1 MTVPTRSLASL
12 VAALTA
18 SALALLGCSSGPTA
32 APSTAAP
39 APAPVSDS
47 APVSASPATPATT
60 GSETADPGSSEVGP
74 TSEPAGS
81 EPSTAEPTTGE
92 PSTGEPSTGEP
103 SDTAGSGSTGG
114 TARIQVSG
122 AICDFLEKK
131 IPVSEMATL
140 SGQALDRTVEMGD
153 DWCIYAASDPGSI
166 VTVQYQEDAKGDFD
180 LIGVG
185 GTPLDTTTL
194 GVPMYAGQDLNEV
207 YFLDGTT
214 QWTVTVGS
222 STDGADPAKK
232 AAAVSI
238 ARKLLG

>member
-12 VAALTA
+12 VAALTV
-18 SALALLGCSSGPTA
+18 SALALLGCSSSPTA

-47 APVSASPATPATT
+47 APVSASPAAPATT

-74 TSEPAGS
+74 TSEPGGS
-81 EPSTAEPTTGE
+81 EPSTGEPTTR
-92 PSTGEPSTGEP
+92 EPSTGEP

>member
-18 SALALLGCSSGPTA
+18 SALVLLGCSSSPTA

-47 APVSASPATPATT
+47 TSVSASPATPATT

-74 TSEPAGS
+74 TSEPGGS
-81 EPSTAEPTTGE
+81 EPSTAEPT
-92 PSTGEPSTGEP
+92 TGEPSTGEP